1 MPRPKSELTGKAP
14 KKLSVRLSE
23 EQHLA
28 YLRLGG
34 SGWLREAVN
43 RELERAGGKAS
54 QISARSTREL
64 PPRAGS
70 SA

>member
-34 SGWLREAVN
+34 SGWLRQAIEA
-43 RELERAGGKAS
+43 ELARVGGRAS
-54 QISARSTREL
+54 QLASRTRRE
-64 PPRAGS
+64 PPRREGNPQ
-70 SA
+70 